1 MQNQARNMA
10 TMGSERANN
19 SDPELQRLRRERDL
33 YSGLLS
39 LGNETDPEA
48 CLEQALKL
56 VVAAAGAS
64 QGYLEVFDANG
75 ISDATWWRAAGF
87 SEMEE
92 LDRVRKLVSR
102 GIISEA
108 VATGEVVATAS
119 ALLDPRFRDRESV
132 KRSKIDSVLCAPIGA
147 DAPMGVLYLAGRESP
162 GPFSDD
168 DVACA
173 KRFSDH
179 VTPIFQRLVTKV
191 TLEEEDPTSELRQRL
206 ELDELVGKSRAVA
219 AVLRETELIAPLEV
233 GVLITGET
241 GTGKT
246 RLARVIHNN
255 SKRRGQELVV
265 FNCAAVSE
273 QLVERELFGVADAE
287 QGDTA
292 GRLAQAEGGTLILEE
307 IGELP
312 LSAQAKL
319 LRVLRNKEYSLV
331 GGERLENADVRLIA
345 TTNLDLAESVARGKF
360 REDLLYQLQV
370 LTIRLP
376 SLSERKEDLVPL
388 AQFFCQRAVQKHQL
402 SRLEMS
408 PGALRAIEASEW
420 RGNIAELASAVESAA
435 LRAAAQR
442 LARVEAGHL
451 FREVD
456 KPEDALT
463 FQEATRVFQSYLLK
477 RTLETTSWNVAAAA
491 RKLDL
496 TRAHVYNLIKA
507 FGLRR
512 SADRG

>member
-1 MQNQARNMA
+1 M
-10 TMGSERANN
+10 
-19 SDPELQRLRRERDL
+19 SDPEQQLQRLRRERDL

-56 VVAAAGAS
+56 VVAAAGAN
-64 QGYLEVFDANG
+64 QGYLEVFDPNG

-87 SEMEE
+87 SEAEE

-108 VATGEVVATAS
+108 VATGEVVVTAS

-132 KRSKIDSVLCAPIGA
+132 KRSKIDSVLCAPIGG
-147 DAPMGVLYLAGRESP
+147 DSPMGVLYLAGRENP
-162 GPFSDD
+162 GPFAEEDIT
-168 DVACA
+168 CA
-173 KRFSDH
+173 KHFSEH
-179 VTPIFQRLVTKV
+179 VTPIFQRLVRKV

-241 GTGKT
+241 GAGKT

-255 SKRRGQELVV
+255 SKRRGQALVT

-273 QLVERELFGVADAE
+273 GLVERELFGVADTD
-287 QGDTA
+287 QGETP
-292 GRLAQAEGGTLILEE
+292 GRLEQAEGGSLVLEE
-307 IGELP
+307 ISELP

-319 LRVLRNKEYSLV
+319 LRVLRSKEYSPV
-331 GGERLENADVRLIA
+331 GGERLRQANVRLIA
-345 TTNLDLAESVARGKF
+345 TTNVDLAEAVSRGKF

-388 AQFFCQRAVQKHQL
+388 AQFFCQRAVEKHQL

-420 RGNIAELASAVESAA
+420 RGNVAELASAVESAA

-442 LARVEAGHL
+442 LERVEAGHL